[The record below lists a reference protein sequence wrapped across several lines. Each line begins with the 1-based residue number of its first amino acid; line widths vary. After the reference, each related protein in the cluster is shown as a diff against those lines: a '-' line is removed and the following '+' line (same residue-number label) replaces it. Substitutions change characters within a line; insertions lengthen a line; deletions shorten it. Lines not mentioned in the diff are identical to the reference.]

1 MFETTGIL
9 NESVLRE
16 VKRYVVPPKQKM
28 VMTVMS
34 VLLIAAGLVSYMI
47 WQNHIAAC
55 ISIIIGVY
63 LFFQINK
70 AAENAIRMNIRNM
83 RANCGKDACSYTT
96 SFSDEGIL
104 VHNCATGAKVRYKY
118 EGIASVKETANLMVL
133 FTKSHQ
139 MITVFK
145 NDLDESVQELKDYL
159 KTKPTQI
166 KW

>member
-1 MFETTGIL
+1 MFESTGIL
-9 NESVLRE
+9 NEYVLRE

-28 VMTVMS
+28 MILIMGS
-34 VLLIAAGLVSYMI
+34 VLILAGLLSYVVWENPI
-47 WQNHIAAC
+47 SAC
-55 ISIIIGVY
+55 ISFAIG
-63 LFFQINK
+63 LSLMFQVNK
-70 AAENAIRMNIRNM
+70 SAEKAIKMNIRNM
-83 RANCGKDACSYTT
+83 HANCGENACTYTT

-104 VHNCATGAKVRYKY
+104 VHNHATGAKVRYKY
-118 EGIASVKETANLMVL
+118 EGIASLKETTNLMVL

-145 NDLDESVQELKDYL
+145 NDLEENTQELKDYL

>member
-9 NESVLRE
+9 NAYVLNE
-16 VKRYVVPPKQKM
+16 VKRYVVPPRQKLM
-28 VMTVMS
+28 MIIMACA
-34 VLLIAAGLVSYMI
+34 LIGLGLISYLV
-47 WQNHIAAC
+47 WNNPVPAC
-55 ISIIIGVY
+55 ISIAIGLY
-63 LFFQINK
+63 LLFQINK
-70 AAENAIRMNIRNM
+70 MAGNAIRMNIANI
-83 RANCGKDACSYTT
+83 RANCGEEACSYTT

-104 VHNCATGAKVRYKY
+104 VHNLATGTKVRYKY
-118 EGIASVKETANLMVL
+118 EGIASIKESESLLVL

-145 NDLDESVQELKDYL
+145 NDLDEGTQALKDYL

>member
-9 NESVLRE
+9 NEFALRE
-16 VKRYVVPPKQKM
+16 VKRYVVPPKQKLM
-28 VMTVMS
+28 MTIMAI
-34 VLLIAAGLVSYMI
+34 VLICVGMGSYMI
-47 WQNHIAAC
+47 FHNYIAAS
-55 ISIIIGVY
+55 ISMIIGIY
-63 LFFQINK
+63 LLFQMNK
-70 AAENAIRMNIRNM
+70 MAENAIRMNIRNM
-83 RANCGKDACSYTT
+83 RANCGADACSYTT

-104 VHNCATGAKVRYKY
+104 VHNHATGAKVRYKY
-118 EGIASVKETANLMVL
+118 EGIASIKESANLLVL

-145 NDLDESVQELKDYL
+145 SDLDESTQELKAYL

>member
-9 NESVLRE
+9 NEYVLNE

-28 VMTVMS
+28 MILVMGAV
-34 VLLIAAGLVSYMI
+34 LIAAGLVSYLVWENSI
-47 WQNHIAAC
+47 TAC
-55 ISIIIGVY
+55 ISFAIG
-63 LFFQINK
+63 LSLLFQINK
-70 AAENAIRMNIRNM
+70 MADKAIKMNIRNI
-83 RANCGKDACSYTT
+83 RANCGENACTYTT

-104 VHNCATGAKVRYKY
+104 VHNLATGAKVRYKY
-118 EGIASVKETANLMVL
+118 EGIVSVKESANLLVL

-145 NDLDESVQELKDYL
+145 HDLDESVQELKDYL
-159 KTKPTQI
+159 KTMPTQI